1 MFYNV
6 LNGVKA
12 IEYGN
17 LISAPFCAKM
27 LADIG
32 TEVIKIE
39 KPERGDDSRRLEPF
53 LQDIQ
58 HGAERSGLFQYLNM
72 NKLGI
77 TLNPETATG
86 KKMFME
92 LLKRA
97 DIFIENNPPARM
109 KRLGLSYEFVK
120 RINPHIVMT
129 SITPFGQTGPYRDY
143 KGCELVTTHMG
154 VVGNISTREGDVS
167 KEPIKYPAHLF
178 SFQAGLSAAA
188 GTLGAFYHQ
197 RVTGSGVQLD
207 VSEQESVIQNL
218 NAATARYSYGKQ
230 IVSRTDVLSVA
241 PSHILPCKDGYIY
254 NALAEEHQ
262 WWRFVEVM
270 GHPDWADNELFK
282 DATSRAKYWDALKPL
297 LLEWTMQYTVEEIYR
312 TSQEKGI
319 PIGAVR
325 TADQVLKDKQMAA
338 REFFIEMK
346 HPGNGKRQYP
356 GVPYL
361 FSDINRE
368 EPAAAPSLGQ
378 HNEEIYC
385 ERLGYTRNDLDKFR
399 EAGVI

>member
-1 MFYNV
+1 MFYKV
-6 LNGVKA
+6 LDGVKI

-32 TEVIKIE
+32 AEVIKIE
-39 KPERGDDSRRLEPF
+39 EPGHGDDSRRQEPF
-53 LQDIQ
+53 YKDIP
-58 HGAERSGLFQYLNM
+58 GAERSGLFQYLNM

-77 TLNPETATG
+77 TLNPETTTG
-86 KKMFME
+86 KKIFIE
-92 LLKRA
+92 LLKKA
-97 DIFIENNPPARM
+97 DILIENNPPKRM
-109 KRLGLSYEFVK
+109 KELGLSYEFIK
-120 RINPHIVMT
+120 QINPSIVMT

-143 KGCELVTTHMG
+143 KGGELVTTHMG
-154 VVGNISTREGDVS
+154 VVGNISTREGDIS
-167 KEPIKYPAHLF
+167 REPIKYPAHLF

-197 RVTGSGVQLD
+197 RVTGSGTQLD
-207 VSEQESVIQNL
+207 VSEQESVFQNL
-218 NAATARYSYGKQ
+218 NAATARYAYAKQ
-230 IVSRTDVLSVA
+230 IISRTDVLSVA

-312 TSQEKGI
+312 NSQAKGI

-325 TADQVLKDKQMAA
+325 TADQVLEDKQMAA
-338 REFFIEMK
+338 RGFFVEVE
-346 HPGNGKRQYP
+346 HPENGKLRYP
-356 GVPYL
+356 GVPYR
-361 FSDINRE
+361 FSDIKRE
-368 EPAAAPSLGQ
+368 PPAAAPFLGQ

-385 ERLGYTRNDLDKFR
+385 GRMGYTRQEMEKLK

>member
-218 NAATARYSYGKQ
+218 NAATARYSYAKQ
-230 IVSRTDVLSVA
+230 IISRTDVLSVA

-368 EPAAAPSLGQ
+368 EPTAAPSLGQ

>member
-17 LISAPFCAKM
+17 LISAPFCTKM

-218 NAATARYSYGKQ
+218 NAATARYSYAKQ
-230 IVSRTDVLSVA
+230 IISRTDVLSVA

-368 EPAAAPSLGQ
+368 EPTAAPSLGQ

>member
-218 NAATARYSYGKQ
+218 NAATARYSYAKQ
-230 IVSRTDVLSVA
+230 IISRTDVLSVA

>member
-218 NAATARYSYGKQ
+218 NAATARYSYAKQ
-230 IVSRTDVLSVA
+230 IISRTDVLSVA

-346 HPGNGKRQYP
+346 HPGNGKRQY
-356 GVPYL
+356 L

-368 EPAAAPSLGQ
+368 EPTAAPSLCQ